1 MPLLGELLSALT
13 DPVGSLYYH
22 WVVNLSLVIA
32 WLAAYSAMRR
42 GSADP
47 GLAIASG
54 GLLALR
60 LLYAALILAVMVS
73 GAMAALSGT
82 LAVVE
87 EGVEAVSLALITW
100 ALAPIPARWSAR
112 ALLLGLSVVL
122 FIASGLAFALPVVA
136 LPPGQQVT
144 WWAGWQLALAVWAAL
159 ALLLRRPADWVL
171 ALGVA
176 LALLAG
182 QAARLLTLPLLPPPA
197 PTVRLAQLV
206 ALPLLAFFTVRR
218 ASASPAGWAV
228 EAAKG
233 ALAEAAPE
241 AAPPPREAA
250 EQAAEAELQ
259 AELERARAEVQRLS
273 QQLQELERRAERD
286 RQLLLEMGKLLE
298 AQLAIPP
305 AEQEAELARLR
316 ETLARREAELA
327 ALRERLAQ
335 VEGRA
340 EAGARGRAPAR
351 PPDLAAM
358 AVMAQQLRQPLA
370 VIAGYTHLIAS
381 ESLGPLDPQQKRFL
395 ARAEEQVMHLT
406 QLLDD
411 LAQSATPGEAVE
423 VPAPGGPASA
433 VEAIEVGISRAGPD
447 MRQKRIT
454 LKMDIAD
461 SLPMPRTDSRTLAE
475 IVSQLISHV
484 CLASPVEG
492 EVSLIAHPEVSPPS
506 APQEGQWREGLLIR
520 VWSQVETEPDLS
532 AVAALVEA
540 QGGRIWLE
548 SEANARVASVL
559 LPVNGRTG
567 SEAKAAPSLHSE

>member
-22 WVVNLSLVIA
+22 WVINLSLVVA
-32 WLAAYSAMRR
+32 WLAASSAVRR
-42 GSADP
+42 GSADRS
-47 GLAIASG
+47 LAIATG

-60 LLYAALILAVMVS
+60 LLYAALVLAVIVS

-87 EGVEAVSLALITW
+87 EGVEAFSVALIAY
-100 ALAPIPARWSAR
+100 ALSPIPARRNAR
-112 ALLLGLSVVL
+112 TVLLLLLAAL
-122 FIASGLAFALPVVA
+122 FIASGLAFALPAVA
-136 LPPGQQVT
+136 VSLGLQIT
-144 WWAGWQLALAVWAAL
+144 WWSGWQLALAVWAAL

-176 LALLAG
+176 LAFLAG
-182 QAARLLTLPLLPPPA
+182 HAARLLTIPPPPQPA

-206 ALPLLAFFTVRR
+206 ALPLLAFFAVRR
-218 ASASPAGWAV
+218 ASAPPAEEAV
-228 EAAKG
+228 EMAEGVPVEMAREAAPLPE
-233 ALAEAAPE
+233 AAAAEAA
-241 AAPPPREAA
+241 
-250 EQAAEAELQ
+250 LQ
-259 AELERARAEVQRLS
+259 AELERARAEVQRMSL
-273 QQLQELERRAERD
+273 QLQELERRAERD

-305 AEQEAELARLR
+305 TEQEAELARLR

-327 ALRERLAQ
+327 ALREQLAQ
-335 VEGRA
+335 VEGQA
-340 EAGARGRAPAR
+340 EARAGVPTR
-351 PPDLAAM
+351 PLNLAAM
-358 AVMAQQLRQPLA
+358 AAMAQQLRQPLA

-395 ARAEEQVMHLT
+395 ERTEEQVTRLT

-411 LAQSATPGEAVE
+411 LAQAATPGAAE
-423 VPAPGGPASA
+423 VPTPEVPASA
-433 VEAIEVGISRAGPD
+433 VEAIEAGISRAGPD
-447 MRQKRIT
+447 MREKRIT

-461 SLPMPRTDSRTLAE
+461 SLPTPRTDYRTLSE

-484 CLASPVEG
+484 CMASPMEG
-492 EVSLIAHPEVSPPS
+492 EVSLIAHPEVSPAPS
-506 APQEGQWREGLLIR
+506 PQEGQWKEGLLIR
-520 VWSQVETEPDLS
+520 IWSQVETEPDLS

-548 SEANARVASVL
+548 REANARVASVL
-559 LPVNGRTG
+559 LPVNGRSG
-567 SEAKAAPSLHSE
+567 G

>member
-22 WVVNLSLVIA
+22 WVVNLSLVVA
-32 WLAAYSAMRR
+32 WLAASSAVRR
-42 GSADP
+42 GSADRS
-47 GLAIASG
+47 LAIASG
-54 GLLALR
+54 SLLALR
-60 LLYAALILAVMVS
+60 LLYAALVLAVMVS

-87 EGVEAVSLALITW
+87 EGVEAVSLALIAW
-100 ALAPIPARWSAR
+100 ALAPIPARWNAR
-112 ALLLGLSVVL
+112 ALLLGLSVVW
-122 FIASGLAFALPVVA
+122 FIVSGLAFALPAVA
-136 LPPGQQVT
+136 VSPGLQIT
-144 WWAGWQLALAVWAAL
+144 WWSGWQLALAAWAAL
-159 ALLLRRPADWVL
+159 ALLLRRPDDWVL

-176 LALLAG
+176 LVLLAG
-182 QAARLLTLPLLPPPA
+182 QTARLLTPPLLPPPA

-206 ALPLLAFFTVRR
+206 ALPLLAFFAVRR
-218 ASASPAGWAV
+218 ASAPPGEWIAG
-228 EAAKG
+228 AAEG
-233 ALAEAAPE
+233 ALAAAAP
-241 AAPPPREAA
+241 AAPPPPGEAV
-250 EQAAEAELQ
+250 EQAPAAEAELQ
-259 AELERARAEVQRLS
+259 AELERARAEVERLS
-273 QQLQELERRAERD
+273 QQLQELERRSERD

-327 ALRERLAQ
+327 ALREQLAQ
-335 VEGRA
+335 LQGQA
-340 EAGARGRAPAR
+340 EARAGTPTR
-351 PPDLAAM
+351 PLNLAAM

-395 ARAEEQVMHLT
+395 ERTEEQVMHLT

-411 LAQSATPGEAVE
+411 LAQATAPAGTAE
-423 VPAPGGPASA
+423 VPPPEGPASA
-433 VEAIEVGISRAGPD
+433 IEAIEVGISRAGPD

-506 APQEGQWREGLLIR
+506 APHEGQWGAGLLIR

-548 SEANARVASVL
+548 REANARVASVL

-567 SEAKAAPSLHSE
+567 SEAKTTPSLHSA